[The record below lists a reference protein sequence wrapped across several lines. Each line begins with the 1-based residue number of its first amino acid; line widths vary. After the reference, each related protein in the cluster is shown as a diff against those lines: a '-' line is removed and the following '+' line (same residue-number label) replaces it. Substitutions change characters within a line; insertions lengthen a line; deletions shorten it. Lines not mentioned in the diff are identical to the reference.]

1 LSGTS
6 LIAAPSAVLTASRL
20 NQPITLG
27 IAEALIRVSNYDAL

>member
-6 LIAAPSAVLTASRL
+6 LIAAPNAVLAASRL

-27 IAEALIRVSNYDAL
+27 IAEALFHVSNYDAL